1 MQIQERGTA
10 DGAANISK
18 PFPRPLTYLDS
29 PIRGKKSR
37 DLSFAS
43 SPSSCNTYKLFA
55 LFILIASIAA
65 LFFLRGT
72 SDGAALL
79 CLDNRPARS
88 LPATITY
95 PDISWSTVPAIHA
108 VDPAAVAP
116 FASFRSERWIVV
128 SVSAPPTDSLR
139 LLVKTRGWQLLA
151 VGNSHTPVDWSLK
164 GAIFLSLDL
173 QSRLGFR
180 TVDFLP
186 YASYVRK
193 SIGYL
198 FAIQHGAKIIYD
210 ADDRSDILGG
220 DLSKHFDLDLG
231 AAAGAASGYP
241 VLLQY
246 SRTADNNRTIVN
258 PYVHFGQRSVWPRG
272 LPLESVKEVS
282 HEEFYSEI
290 RGGGQFIQ
298 QGLSNGLPDVD
309 SIFYFTRKSSRSE
322 PYDIL
327 FDEDAPKVALPQG
340 LMVPVNSFN
349 TIFHSQAFWSL
360 MLPVSVSSM
369 ASDVIRGYF
378 AQRIMWEIGG
388 YVAVYPPTIH
398 RQDKAE
404 AYPFSEEKDLHVNV
418 ARLIKFLVSW
428 RSAKPTIFDRILDL
442 SYAMANE
449 GFWAEKDM
457 LLTAAWLQDLISIG
471 YQQPR
476 MISPELNQVKEASRL
491 GDRREFVPRKIS
503 SIHLGVDESGSVNYE
518 IGNLIRWRRSFG
530 NVVLIMHCSG
540 PVERTALEWRLLY
553 GRIFK
558 TVVILSEHNSTDL
571 AVEYGE
577 LSIVY
582 KHLPRVFAQFD
593 NAEGFLF
600 LQDSMVLNYW
610 NLLQADKAR
619 LWITNKVPQSWV
631 SVSIDSKSS
640 KWFVEQAAMVKKVVD
655 TLPVHLQVSYK
666 EGTNEDKLIICSSE
680 VFYVPRHF
688 VNDFVDLVGLVGD
701 LNIHHKVA
709 VPLFF
714 LAMDSQQNFD
724 SDALARIVYQTTLP
738 SNGSSFSYYTAKASA
753 VYPLKVLNEPDFV
766 KLVQVMASG
775 DPLLM
780 ELV

>member
-1 MQIQERGTA
+1 MQIQDRGTA
-10 DGAANISK
+10 DAAAKPSK
-18 PFPRPLTYLDS
+18 PSPRSLTYPDS
-29 PIRGKKSR
+29 PIHGKKSR
-37 DLSFAS
+37 DLSFFS
-43 SPSSCNTYKLFA
+43 SPSSCNTYKLVA
-55 LFILIASIAA
+55 LFILLVSIAA

-72 SDGAALL
+72 SNGAAFL
-79 CLDNRPARS
+79 CLDRRPA
-88 LPATITY
+88 LPRPDPITY
-95 PDISWSTVPAIHA
+95 PEISWSTVPALRP

-116 FASFRSERWIVV
+116 FAFFRSERWIVV
-128 SVSAPPTDSLR
+128 SVSTPPSDSLR

-151 VGNSHTPVDWSLK
+151 VGNSHIPADWSLK

-173 QSRLGFR
+173 QSRLGFH

-210 ADDRSDILGG
+210 ADDRSDILGS

-231 AAAGAASGYP
+231 AAGGAASGYP
-241 VLLQY
+241 LLLQY
-246 SRTADNNRTIVN
+246 SRAADNNRTVVN

-272 LPLESVKEVS
+272 LPLESVREVG

-309 SIFYFTRKSSRSE
+309 SVFYFTRKSSRSE

-327 FDEDAPKVALPQG
+327 FDEDAPKVSLPQG

-349 TIFHSQAFWSL
+349 TIFHSQAFWGL

-378 AQRIMWEIGG
+378 SQRILWEIGG

-428 RSAKPTIFDRILDL
+428 RSAKPTIFEKILEL

-449 GFWAEKDM
+449 GFWTEMDVR
-457 LLTAAWLQDLISIG
+457 LTAAWLQDLISVG

-476 MISPELNQVKEASRL
+476 MMSLELDEVKETGR
-491 GDRREFVPRKIS
+491 DRREFVPRKIS
-503 SIHLGVDESGSVNYE
+503 SVHLGVDESGSVNYE

-530 NVVLIMHCSG
+530 NVVLVMHCSG

-558 TVVILSEHNSTDL
+558 TVVILSEHNNTDL

-577 LSIVY
+577 LSKVY
-582 KHLPRVFAQFD
+582 KYLPRVFEQFD

-619 LWITNKVPQSWV
+619 LWITNKVPQSWA
-631 SVSIDSKSS
+631 SVSIDSTSS
-640 KWFVEQAAMVKKVVD
+640 KWFVQQATMVKKVVD

-666 EGTNEDKLIICSSE
+666 ESAVEDELIICSSE
-680 VFYVPRHF
+680 IFYLPHRF
-688 VNDFVDLVGLVGD
+688 ANDFADLVGLVGD

-714 LAMDSQQNFD
+714 LAMDSVQNFD
-724 SDALARIVYQTTLP
+724 SDALSRVVYEKALP
-738 SNGSSFSYYTAKASA
+738 SNGSSLSYYTAKAPA
-753 VYPLKVLNEPDFV
+753 VHPLKVQNEPDFI